1 MGAGSP
7 CDSMLKSASV
17 KCYVAGQSR
26 PLEENLS
33 RIRVLVMRGTLFI
46 FVVAVLGSVAPAQQ
60 NKDRVDLSVVQ
71 RIKTEAFD
79 HSQVMNTLSMIT
91 DRYGPRL
98 TGSVEAQE
106 AADWTVERLKS
117 YGIHSV
123 HLEPWGPFGR
133 NWELQEY
140 SVEMTEPRYSHL
152 RATPLAWTR
161 STPGVV
167 IGEPVLA
174 PITRTYS
181 AKKAQEDLDKFEA
194 AYRGKLQGKIVLLS
208 DPDPVPAATD
218 ALFKRDSD
226 ADLAE
231 MSKAPTPTQKVQVD
245 IKNLQVPDDPQKRR
259 QFFSTLTEDQ
269 IDQIFDAVKD
279 VRAKLNDF
287 LVQEGAVAGF
297 ISDARTKGGLTFA
310 EQAFAYEAKYPLA
323 LPLFSV
329 TREQY
334 NRIGR
339 LIAKNQTV
347 KLRVNLK
354 TTAGEKD
361 VDSFN
366 IIGEIPGGAKK
377 DEVIMIGAH
386 FDSWHGGTGATD
398 NGAGSAVMIEV
409 MRVLQA
415 LNLKMDRTVRIG
427 LWTGEEEGLLGSMA
441 YVKQHFADP
450 ATMKT
455 TPEFDKLAG
464 YFNLDNGAGEIRGA
478 YLQGNDMMRPLFEE
492 WLAPFRDLGTG
503 SITIRN
509 TGGTDHLSFDAVG
522 LPGFQFIQDE
532 LDYSNF
538 THHSDMDTYDHAPP
552 ADMMQASAVIASVV
566 YHAANRSEMLPRK
579 PLPEARK
586 AEPGSK

>member
-1 MGAGSP
+1 MDRLQTVILVTTAGLL
-7 CDSMLKSASV
+7 C
-17 KCYVAGQSR
+17 
-26 PLEENLS
+26 
-33 RIRVLVMRGTLFI
+33 
-46 FVVAVLGSVAPAQQ
+46 GSVAQGHQPNQQ
-60 NKDRVDLSVVQ
+60 PNKDRVDLSVVQ

-79 HSQVMNTLSMIT
+79 HSQVMDTLSMIS

-106 AADWTVERLKS
+106 AADWTVERLKT
-117 YGIHSV
+117 YGMRNV

-133 NWELQEY
+133 SWELQEY
-140 SVEMTEPRYSHL
+140 SVEMVEPRYSHL

-161 STPGVV
+161 ATSGTV
-167 IGEPVLA
+167 IAEPILA
-174 PITRTYS
+174 PLTRSYS
-181 AKKAQEDLDKFEA
+181 PKKAQDDLDKFIA
-194 AYRGKLQGKIVLLS
+194 TYRGKLQGKIVLLS
-208 DPDPVPAATD
+208 DPEPVPPAAD
-218 ALFKRDSD
+218 PLFKRDSD
-226 ADLAE
+226 AELAE
-231 MSKAPTPTQKVQVD
+231 KAKAPTPAEKRQID
-245 IKNLQVPDDPQKRR
+245 MKNLQVPDDPQKRR
-259 QFFSTLTEDQ
+259 QFFSTLTEEQ

-279 VRAKLNDF
+279 VRSKLNDF

-297 ISDARTKGGLTFA
+297 ISDARAKGGLTFA

-334 NRIGR
+334 NRIAR
-339 LIAKNQTV
+339 LIAKKQTV

-354 TTAGEKD
+354 ATASEKD

-386 FDSWHGGTGATD
+386 FDSWHGATGATD

-409 MRVLQA
+409 MRILQA

-427 LWTGEEEGLLGSMA
+427 LWTGEEEGLLGSKA

-455 TPEFDKLAG
+455 TAEHAKLAG

-532 LDYSNF
+532 LDYMNF

-566 YHAANRSEMLPRK
+566 YHAANRTEMLPRK
-579 PLPEARK
+579 PLPEPQKIKEAK
-586 AEPGSK
+586 

>member
-1 MGAGSP
+1 M
-7 CDSMLKSASV
+7 
-17 KCYVAGQSR
+17 
-26 PLEENLS
+26 
-33 RIRVLVMRGTLFI
+33 RIREGILRRIQSLAVSGIVFI
-46 FVVAVLGSVAPAQQ
+46 VAVVAVTPAASAQQ
-60 NKDRVDLSVVQ
+60 NKDGVDLSVVQ

-79 HSQVMNTLSMIT
+79 HSQVMDTLSMLT

-106 AADWTVERLKS
+106 AADWTVERLKG
-117 YGIHSV
+117 YGVRNV

-133 NWELQEY
+133 SWELQEY

-161 STPGVV
+161 STNGTVT
-167 IGEPVLA
+167 GEPILA
-174 PITRTYS
+174 PIPRTYS
-181 AKKAQEDLDKFEA
+181 PKKAEEDLAKFSA
-194 AYRGKLQGKIVLLS
+194 AFHGKLQGKIVLLS
-208 DPDPVPAATD
+208 DPDPVPPATD
-218 ALFKRDSD
+218 PPFKRDSD
-226 ADLAE
+226 SDLAE
-231 MSKAPTPTQKVQVD
+231 MAKAPTPAAKVQID
-245 IKNLQVPDDPQKRR
+245 IKNMQVPEDPQKRR
-259 QFFSTLTEDQ
+259 QFFMSLTEDQ
-269 IDQIFDAVKD
+269 IDQIFDAIKD
-279 VRAKLNDF
+279 VRSKLNDF
-287 LVQEGAVAGF
+287 LVQEGAVAAF
-297 ISDARTKGGLTFA
+297 ISDARAKGGLTFA

-323 LPLFSV
+323 LPTFSV

-334 NRIGR
+334 NRIAR
-339 LIAKNQTV
+339 LLAKKQAV
-347 KLRVNLK
+347 KVRVNLK
-354 TTAGEKD
+354 TSASEKD

-377 DEVIMIGAH
+377 DEVIMIGGH

-409 MRVLQA
+409 VRILQA

-427 LWTGEEEGLLGSMA
+427 LWTGEEEGLLGSKA
-441 YVKQHFADP
+441 YVTKHFADSF
-450 ATMKT
+450 TMKT
-455 TPEFDKLAG
+455 MAEHAKLSG

-492 WLAPFRDLGTG
+492 WLSPFRDLGTG

-522 LPGFQFIQDE
+522 LPGFQFIQDD
-532 LDYSNF
+532 LDYMTV

-566 YHAANRSEMLPRK
+566 YHAANRSEMLSRK
-579 PLPEARK
+579 PMPEPAK
-586 AEPGSK
+586 VEGAK

>member
-1 MGAGSP
+1 
-7 CDSMLKSASV
+7 MLKSAKRKRGLAVTDAS
-17 KCYVAGQSR
+17 Q
-26 PLEENLS
+26 EEILQ
-33 RIRVLVMRGTLFI
+33 RIQTSAAWGI
-46 FVVAVLGSVAPAQQ
+46 FAISAAAVLGPAASAQQNAQQ

-79 HSQVMNTLSMIT
+79 HSQVMDTLSMIA

-106 AADWTVERLKS
+106 AADWTAGRLKG
-117 YGIHSV
+117 YGVRNV

-133 NWELQEY
+133 SWELQEY
-140 SVEMTEPRYSHL
+140 SVEMVEPRYSHL

-161 STPGVV
+161 STSGTIV
-167 IGEPVLA
+167 GEPVLA

-181 AKKAQEDLDKFEA
+181 PKKAQEDLDKFIA
-194 AYRGKLQGKIVLLS
+194 TYRGKLQGKIVLLS
-208 DPDPVPAATD
+208 DPDPVPPSTD
-218 ALFKRDSD
+218 PLFKRDSD
-226 ADLAE
+226 AELAE
-231 MSKAPTPTQKVQVD
+231 MSKAPTPMQKMQVD
-245 IKNLQVPDDPQKRR
+245 LKNLQVPEDPQKRR
-259 QFFSTLTEDQ
+259 LFFSALTEEQ

-279 VRAKLNDF
+279 VRSKLNDF
-287 LVQEGAVAGF
+287 LVQEGVVAGF
-297 ISDARTKGGLTFA
+297 ISDARAKGGLTFA

-334 NRIGR
+334 NRIAR
-339 LIAKNQTV
+339 LIAKKQTV
-347 KLRVNLK
+347 KVRVNLK
-354 TTAGEKD
+354 TTASEKD

-386 FDSWHGGTGATD
+386 FDSWHGATGATD

-409 MRVLQA
+409 MRILQA

-427 LWTGEEEGLLGSMA
+427 LWTGEEQGLLGSKA

-450 ATMKT
+450 VTLKT
-455 TPEFDKLAG
+455 TPEHAKLAG

-532 LDYSNF
+532 LDYSNV
-538 THHSDMDTYDHAPP
+538 THHSDMDAYDHAPP

-579 PLPEARK
+579 PLPEAHK
-586 AEPGSK
+586 VEEGAK